1 MYQYQ
6 YTHKSRI
13 ETDSKPDPTL
23 WKIVVGVVLALF
35 IIVIGSGILYFY
47 KTRNSSAK
55 MTTNDTPP
63 AYDDLKMIELDTRLQ
78 HLPTYSETFPKV

>member
-6 YTHKSRI
+6 YTHKNRI

-23 WKIVVGVVLALF
+23 WKVVVGVILALF
-35 IIVIGSGILYFY
+35 IIVIGTGILYFY

-55 MTTNDTPP
+55 ATTNDNPP
-63 AYDDLKMIELDTRLQ
+63 AYDDLKTIKLDTRLQ
-78 HLPTYSETFPKV
+78 HLPTYSETVSKF